1 VEYSALVPNRR
12 GAEAAAEAGG
22 FASLQAF
29 LAVSDGY
36 NLANVGKPVAES
48 VTDVVE
54 AIAVGTDAGI
64 PVEASISAA
73 FGDPYE
79 GDVDPE
85 RVVALA
91 GRLLE
96 AGAAGISLGDT
107 TGMATPT
114 RLWDVVE
121 RFRSR
126 LASVP
131 LNLHLHDTRG
141 TAMANALA
149 ALEAGVTEL
158 DASVGGLGGSPFAPG
173 GGNGNLSTED
183 LTHMLADMGVET
195 GVDVEG
201 VADAARLAQE
211 LVGHDIPGHIH
222 ANGPR
227 WSPRNPAKPT
237 GT

>member
-1 VEYSALVPNRR
+1 VVPNR
-12 GAEAAAEAGG
+12 GGGVAAAEAGG
-22 FASLQAF
+22 LASLQAF
-29 LAVSDGY
+29 LAVSNGY

-64 PVEASISAA
+64 PVEASLSAA

-79 GDVDPE
+79 GDVDPG
-85 RVVALA
+85 RVLALA
-91 GRLLE
+91 ERLVDE
-96 AGAAGISLGDT
+96 GAAGISLGDT
-107 TGMATPT
+107 TGMATPS
-114 RLWDVVE
+114 RVWDVVD
-121 RFRSR
+121 RFRAG
-126 LASVP
+126 LPGVP

-183 LTHMLADMGVET
+183 LAHMLADMGIQT
-195 GVDVEG
+195 GVDIEKM
-201 VADAARLAQE
+201 AEAARLAKE

-227 WSPRNPAKPT
+227 WSPRTPPAPSVI
-237 GT
+237 